1 MSIKSILFEV
11 ALIIGGIVG
20 LFQSWTYLNAANLD
34 NYSQTNMFGFPA
46 LMLSGAMFAIG
57 AMYLLADMAQIF
69 KGKKS
74 D

>member
-1 MSIKSILFEV
+1 MSVKTILLEI
-11 ALIIGGIVG
+11 ALIAGGVVG
-20 LFQSWTYLNAANLD
+20 LFQSWSYLNAANLE
-34 NYSQTNMFGFPA
+34 NYSQTNMLGFPM

-69 KGKKS
+69 RGKKG